1 MKKKLILELKK
12 YQNEGSYFFL
22 LTREANNERQVQ
34 IKEFSTQRF
43 PLALKEWLSR
53 AKIQR

>member
-43 PLALKEWLSR
+43 PLALK
-53 AKIQR
+53 